1 MTEKIKNNES
11 KYSDSEQEQRL
22 PEEVTAAVKP
32 LDDEEDNIATPE
44 DMEEFIRSRRERRE
58 AGKKKSYIDSD
69 DEEPPM
75 DYEANESAMDPY
87 LEPDPT
93 LPKVEYKES
102 IYLSRG
108 CNHCPESYTPV
119 SETELRSCCKV
130 GSCNWMKGI
139 RQPMEKPFDCVEVR
153 FKNNRKEFYR
163 LPDGIDV
170 SDGDIVAV
178 EGIPGHDVGIVSLTG
193 EVCRIQMLKKKV
205 DPESDTI
212 KKLFRRAKVSDI
224 ERWTS
229 AIREEEN
236 TLKKTRQIAED
247 LGLVMGEVFSQAL
260 GDKAGIR
267 RYGSFLLPMDETLVL
282 IALDLSGR
290 PYLVYDLVPP
300 VEKVGSLDT
309 ALFHEFF
316 QAFCV
321 KGGINLHV
329 KLMAGGEI
337 HHIFEAVFKGLARAL
352 EQAVSHDP
360 KEKGIPSTKGIL

>member
-1 MTEKIKNNES
+1 MKRIGKQIRKTRETKI
-11 KYSDSEQEQRL
+11 
-22 PEEVTAAVKP
+22 
-32 LDDEEDNIATPE
+32 
-44 DMEEFIRSRRERRE
+44 
-58 AGKKKSYIDSD
+58 
-69 DEEPPM
+69 
-75 DYEANESAMDPY
+75 
-87 LEPDPT
+87 
-93 LPKVEYKES
+93 
-102 IYLSRG
+102 
-108 CNHCPESYTPV
+108 
-119 SETELRSCCKV
+119 
-130 GSCNWMKGI
+130 
-139 RQPMEKPFDCVEVR
+139 
-153 FKNNRKEFYR
+153 
-163 LPDGIDV
+163 
-170 SDGDIVAV
+170 AV
-178 EGIPGHDVGIVSLTG
+178 ELDLDGSGKSEISTGIGFMDHMLELFARHGKFDLKVKAAGDL
-193 EVCRIQMLKKKV
+193 EVDAHHTM
-205 DPESDTI
+205 
-212 KKLFRRAKVSDI
+212 
-224 ERWTS
+224 
-229 AIREEEN
+229 
-236 TLKKTRQIAED
+236 ED

-300 VEKVGSLDT
+300 VEKVGTLDT